1 MVDAADQPVRA
12 PIERLSAYDAGVDS
26 RRLVVVVR
34 GVGDVG
40 SAVAHL
46 LFGAGYGVVM
56 VDGPQPTTTRRGMAF
71 ADAVF
76 DGQAILDG
84 VRAMRAANLRHV
96 RQALGERDA
105 IPVYVRAWSALIESL
120 EPAVLVDAR
129 MQKHVEPE
137 VQRGLARL
145 TIGLGPSVVA
155 GHHAD
160 VVVETSWEGLGQV
173 IHHGAA
179 RELAGEPR
187 DLGGHARERYVYA
200 PCDGRFRTEASLGDR
215 VRKGQEIAAIGAMRL
230 AAPLDGV
237 LRGLVR
243 DGVPVAVRTKLIEVD
258 PRGDPAAVV
267 GLGERPR
274 RIAHGVLL
282 AINAWRMGVQ
292 SILGPA

>member
-1 MVDAADQPVRA
+1 MPRSSRA
-12 PIERLSAYDAGVDS
+12 GTIRL
-26 RRLVVVVR
+26 R
-34 GVGDVG
+34 
-40 SAVAHL
+40 
-46 LFGAGYGVVM
+46 
-56 VDGPQPTTTRRGMAF
+56 
-71 ADAVF
+71 
-76 DGQAILDG
+76 
-84 VRAMRAANLRHV
+84 
-96 RQALGERDA
+96 
-105 IPVYVRAWSALIESL
+105 
-120 EPAVLVDAR
+120 
-129 MQKHVEPE
+129 
-137 VQRGLARL
+137 
-145 TIGLGPSVVA
+145 
-155 GHHAD
+155 
-160 VVVETSWEGLGQV
+160 LGQRSAAGDASSRSGRSLASGV